1 MPTLP
6 KIPKIPTI
14 STHVTIRRPDKLKLL
29 RELKELF
36 VIALGAGP
44 FAIAVNRL
52 LVPHAIVGG
61 GLAGFCEI
69 LYFASGGILEIW
81 WMQLL
86 INMGLLI
93 VAIKMIG
100 WRFCARTLYGVIA
113 LTIWMKFIPIPEVP
127 QITDPFMAV
136 ILGGLFA
143 GCGLGFVLLN
153 NGSTGG
159 TDIVAMI
166 LSKYAHLPMGRA
178 LLTSNIVIICG
189 AYFLPEVHSI
199 EKVLFGLC
207 YTFMSSTAVDW
218 VMNRSRICVQF
229 FIFSKYWEEITHA
242 IMTEVHRGVTIL
254 DGEGGYTGENK
265 KVITV
270 LARKSEAS
278 KIFRLVRQID
288 PDAFVSET
296 QTQGVFGRGFESIKT
311 QA

>member
-1 MPTLP
+1 MKT
-6 KIPKIPTI
+6 KI
-14 STHVTIRRPDKLKLL
+14 HAFTIRRPDKLKLL
-29 RELKELF
+29 RELKELL
-36 VIALGAGP
+36 VIAIGAAP
-44 FAIAVNRL
+44 FATAVNRI

-69 LYFASGGILEIW
+69 LYFATDGVLQIW
-81 WMQLL
+81 WMQLA
-86 INMGLLI
+86 INLVLLAI
-93 VAIKMIG
+93 AIKLIG
-100 WRFCARTLYGVIA
+100 WRFCTRTLYGVLC
-113 LTIWMKFIPIPEVP
+113 LTAWMKFIPIADVSA
-127 QITDPFMAV
+127 ISDPFMAV

-143 GCGLGFVLLN
+143 GTGLGLVLMN

-159 TDIVAMI
+159 TDIIAMI

-178 LLTSNIVIICG
+178 LLASNIVIICG

-218 VMNRSRICVQF
+218 VMNQSRQSVQF
-229 FIFSKYWEEITHA
+229 FIFSKYWEEIAHA
-242 IMTEVHRGVTIL
+242 IMTEVPRGVTIL
-254 DGEGGYTGENK
+254 DGEGGYTKEPK

-288 PDAFVSET
+288 PEAFVSET
-296 QTQGVFGRGFESIKT
+296 QTQGVFGQGFESIKK
-311 QA
+311 A

>member
-1 MPTLP
+1 M
-6 KIPKIPTI
+6 KDNV
-14 STHVTIRRPDKLKLL
+14 SNFTIRRPEKLKLF
-29 RELKELF
+29 RVLKELF

-44 FAIAVNRL
+44 FAIAVNQI

-69 LYFASGGILEIW
+69 LYFATDGLLQIW
-81 WMQLL
+81 WMQLS
-86 INMGLLI
+86 INIVLLAI
-93 VAIKMIG
+93 AIKLIG
-100 WRFCARTLYGVIA
+100 WRFCTRTFYGVLC
-113 LTIWMKFIPIPEVP
+113 LTIWMKFIPIAESSV
-127 QITDPFMAV
+127 ITDPFMAV

-143 GCGLGFVLLN
+143 GTGLGLVLMN

-159 TDIVAMI
+159 TDIIAMI

-178 LLTSNIVIICG
+178 LLVSNIVIICG

-218 VMNRSRICVQF
+218 IMNQMRQSVQF
-229 FIFSKYWEEITHA
+229 FIFSWHWEEIAHA
-242 IMTEVHRGVTIL
+242 IMTEVPRGVTIL
-254 DGEGGYTGENK
+254 DGEGGYTQAHI
-265 KVITV
+265 KVITI

-288 PDAFVSET
+288 PEAFVSET
-296 QTQGVFGRGFESIKT
+296 QTQGVFGQGFESIKK
-311 QA
+311 A